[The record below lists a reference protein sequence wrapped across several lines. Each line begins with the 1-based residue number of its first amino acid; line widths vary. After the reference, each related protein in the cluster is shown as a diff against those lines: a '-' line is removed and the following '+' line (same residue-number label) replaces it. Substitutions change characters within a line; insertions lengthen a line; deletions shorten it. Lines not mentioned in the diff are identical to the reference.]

1 MEHYK
6 ETSSATAYVKL
17 AHNSEAAQEGKAGQ
31 KSKVASKWVPILK
44 RFCHKF
50 EMWGYALAVSL
61 FPFIIVFIFF
71 TGPRTNFAFL
81 EFFRNNA
88 LLYVGVS
95 MSALAL
101 YSYKMATW
109 IKSIHIITLSV
120 GMMVYFLTINGFAI
134 PLFDILDCR
143 TFIAG
148 FLLVSIVLGLFA
160 LIYSSYT
167 SVKKG
172 EQ

>member
-1 MEHYK
+1 LEHYK
-6 ETSSATAYVKL
+6 ETSSATAYVTL
-17 AHNSEAAQEGKAGQ
+17 APNSEAAQEGKAGQ
-31 KSKVASKWVPILK
+31 KSKVASKWVPILE
-44 RFCHKF
+44 RFSHKF
-50 EMWGYALAVSL
+50 EAWGYALTISL

-71 TGPRTNFAFL
+71 TGPRKNFAFL
-81 EFFRNNA
+81 EFFHDNA

-101 YSYKMATW
+101 YSYKMAKL
-109 IKSIHIITLSV
+109 IKAIHIIVSSV
-120 GMMVYFLTINGFAI
+120 GMMVYFLSINESAI
-134 PLFDILDCR
+134 PLFDILDR
-143 TFIAG
+143 KMFIAV

-167 SVKKG
+167 SVKRG